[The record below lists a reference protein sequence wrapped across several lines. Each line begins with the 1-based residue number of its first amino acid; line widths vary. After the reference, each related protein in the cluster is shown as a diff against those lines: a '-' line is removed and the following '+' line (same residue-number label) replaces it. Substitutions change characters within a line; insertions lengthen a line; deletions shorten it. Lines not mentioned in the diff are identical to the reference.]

1 MEEEGSCFVILEGRR
16 FEGWFARFVLY
27 RKDWKGRRN
36 RGIVILWRLLSRRLN
51 QTVSIPFVVTKK
63 KEEREKERGKNTLA
77 LLSRQP
83 CARMHLVGTR
93 CSSGGRMRNVSFI
106 RSDSVLT
113 GRDISRRQDDLAKG
127 RGVEENETNGARIHH
142 RRTYPD
148 QSARARSFITDK
160 FGQDCSRYEACGPN
174 ILLIKI

>member
-63 KEEREKERGKNTLA
+63 KKKRKGERERKKYPRSFVEAALCAHAPRWHALFVGGKDEERF
-77 LLSRQP
+77 
-83 CARMHLVGTR
+83 V
-93 CSSGGRMRNVSFI
+93 
-106 RSDSVLT
+106 
-113 GRDISRRQDDLAKG
+113 
-127 RGVEENETNGARIHH
+127 
-142 RRTYPD
+142 Y
-148 QSARARSFITDK
+148 
-160 FGQDCSRYEACGPN
+160 
-174 ILLIKI
+174 

>member
-63 KEEREKERGKNTLA
+63 KKEREKERGKNTLA

-83 CARMHLVGTR
+83 SPLCAHAPRWHALFVG
-93 CSSGGRMRNVSFI
+93 GK
-106 RSDSVLT
+106 D
-113 GRDISRRQDDLAKG
+113 
-127 RGVEENETNGARIHH
+127 EERFV
-142 RRTYPD
+142 Y
-148 QSARARSFITDK
+148 
-160 FGQDCSRYEACGPN
+160 
-174 ILLIKI
+174 